1 MTAYR
6 MDDIIALYRRLTIFN
21 YIYLNERLGKSKS

>member
-6 MDDIIALYRRLTIFN
+6 MDDIIPLYRRLTIFN
-21 YIYLNERLGKSKS
+21 YIYLNREAGQI